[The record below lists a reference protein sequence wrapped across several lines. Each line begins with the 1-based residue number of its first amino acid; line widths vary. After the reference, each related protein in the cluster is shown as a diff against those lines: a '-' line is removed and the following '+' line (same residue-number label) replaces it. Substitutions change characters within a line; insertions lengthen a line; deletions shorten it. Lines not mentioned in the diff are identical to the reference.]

1 MSEPNAMSTSATD
14 ASVSQA
20 AIPLMRLDFADPALL
35 EELLGSVREV
45 AERGAFTLGEPV
57 EGFER
62 EFAEYCETDL
72 AVGVSSGTEALVLA
86 LRALEIG
93 PGDEVIVPTN
103 SFIATAEA
111 VSAVGATPR
120 LVDVDPESHLITAE
134 IVERNLTPQ
143 VRCVI
148 PVHLFGATVEL
159 DPIVALAHDAG
170 VHVIE
175 DACQAHGARYR
186 GRRVGTI
193 GAFGCFSF
201 YPTKNLGAWGDGG
214 AVVTAVPELAE
225 RVRLLRAH
233 GEKPRYRHRMVGTTA
248 RLDAL
253 QAAVL
258 RRKLA
263 RLEGWNDERRRLGA
277 ALRERLGGLDA
288 GGDPARAIELTSAP
302 FAEADHVYHLFVVR
316 CDQRDELR
324 EHLSARGIASAIHY
338 PTPIHLTEAYADLGM
353 APGSLPVSERMSER
367 MCSLPLFPGM
377 SDADLERIGQ
387 AVVDFAQAQATQTR

>member
-1 MSEPNAMSTSATD
+1 MSTSATD

-35 EELLGSVREV
+35 EELLDSVREV

-62 EFAEYCETDL
+62 EFAEYCETDF